1 MCVNIYIYIRNVL
14 HLLTDKVVYIIFA
27 ANDLQRLLSK
37 IFFHGSFFFFFS
49 FPNFF
54 NIFGTAYESLGI
66 FLGILRGIG
75 DGEAEYQ
82 ESVIPTN

>member
-1 MCVNIYIYIRNVL
+1 MISKDYFLKY
-14 HLLTDKVVYIIFA
+14 FFM
-27 ANDLQRLLSK
+27 DL
-37 IFFHGSFFFFFS
+37 FFFFS

-82 ESVIPTN
+82 ESVIATN